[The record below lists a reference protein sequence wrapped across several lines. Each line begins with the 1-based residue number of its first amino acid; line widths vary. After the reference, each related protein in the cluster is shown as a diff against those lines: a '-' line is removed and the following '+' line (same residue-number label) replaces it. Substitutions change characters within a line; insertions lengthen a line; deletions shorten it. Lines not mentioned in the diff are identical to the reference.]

1 MDPSMVDLDEV
12 AARGYLLIHLGDVQ
26 ILADRLDQR
35 LTEGAVGA
43 HAAVQAYYESE
54 AAAWGRRVAEGGAP
68 PAPAPAPA
76 PRVGAVTTAEVLA
89 VIGELEEALAKLRRF
104 VTWFGSFGDMRWDL
118 RE

>member
-35 LTEGAVGA
+35 LTEGAVGSV
-43 HAAVQAYYESE
+43 AAVQAAYASE
-54 AAAWGRRVAEGGAP
+54 DAAVAEVGAP
-68 PAPAPAPA
+68 RIPAPAPA

-89 VIGELEEALAKLRRF
+89 VIGELEEALAKVKRF
-104 VTWFGSFGDMRWDL
+104 VIWWGHEGSDMRWDL